1 MTTKTTTTRKS
12 TTKKTAQAVETPAF
26 DLSSLTPEMIA
37 QLQVLLA
44 QQTPLT
50 QAKEVEEQP
59 VVFDKRWLKSKEV
72 KDREVRITS
81 CNKRVIFKNKKTGE
95 VHKWLDTGDDLYLTV
110 DEILTMDNQSHKFL
124 RTPWLLID
132 DPEVVEA
139 MGLKDMYDLIE
150 RVQDIDTF
158 VTLPLDQ
165 IEADVNQLTKGF
177 KGTLARLIDEK
188 VENKELRDILVIR
201 KFEELLSKDFD
212 YQRGVAP
219 RYRGVI

>member
-26 DLSSLTPEMIA
+26 DLSQLTPEMIA

-72 KDREVRITS
+72 KDREVRVTS

-110 DEILTMDNQSHKFL
+110 TVKCVLLHATSVSSS
-124 RTPWLLID
+124 RTRRQ
-132 DPEVVEA
+132 VKSTS
-139 MGLKDMYDLIE
+139 G
-150 RVQDIDTF
+150 
-158 VTLPLDQ
+158 
-165 IEADVNQLTKGF
+165 
-177 KGTLARLIDEK
+177 
-188 VENKELRDILVIR
+188 
-201 KFEELLSKDFD
+201 
-212 YQRGVAP
+212 
-219 RYRGVI
+219 